1 MTRTLF
7 PFARAHA
14 GPFLGAHLG
23 DSALADDL
31 SRLREENAA
40 DRVESADAP
49 GWGSGSAP
57 EVLAYVQWLM
67 DRDRKSPGLKGLQGR
82 IWEEG
87 YRSGALHGE
96 LYDEVPAALRRW
108 RDESRRIAIF
118 SSGSVLAQ
126 QLLFRYSLA
135 GDLTP
140 LLVGHFDTTTGAKR
154 DPNSYLRIAER
165 LGVAP
170 SAVLFVSD
178 SALELDAARIAGM
191 ETALSARDVAPAHSS
206 HRVVP
211 SFDGLP

>member
-1 MTRTLF
+1 MGGSDL
-7 PFARAHA
+7 A
-14 GPFLGAHLG
+14 GE
-23 DSALADDL
+23 L

-40 DRVESADAP
+40 DRAESDHAP
-49 GWGSGSAP
+49 PWGSGS
-57 EVLAYVQWLM
+57 VQDLVAYVHWLM

-96 LYDEVPAALRRW
+96 VYDDVPPALLRW
-108 RDESRRIAIF
+108 RDENRRVAIF

-126 QLLFRYSLA
+126 QLLFRHSPA

-140 LLVGHFDTTTGAKR
+140 LLAGYFDTTTGAKG
-154 DPNSYLRIAER
+154 DPQSYDRIAER

-178 SALELDAARIAGM
+178 STLELDAARIAGM
-191 ETALSARDVAPAHSS
+191 ETALSARGALPAHSS
-206 HRVVP
+206 HRVVS